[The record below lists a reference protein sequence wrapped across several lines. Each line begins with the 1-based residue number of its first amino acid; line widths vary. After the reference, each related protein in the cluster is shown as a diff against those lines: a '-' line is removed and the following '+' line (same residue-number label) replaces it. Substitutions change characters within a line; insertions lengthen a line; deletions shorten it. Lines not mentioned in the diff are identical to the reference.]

1 MLKFGSRGSEVEALQ
16 QFLIDQGYD
25 LGDAGADG
33 IFGSKT
39 RTAVRQFQSDQGITI
54 DGVVG
59 PTTQGKIDTF
69 GIPDEEPAGDEPVVD
84 PETGEVIEDDIIT
97 PEGAVEG
104 GDGTAGIPGVMAGG
118 TIHRIANPD
127 GQQDFYV
134 ISYEYPPGSG
144 HSFFYRFDSIEALEQ
159 TVGPNLGGGAV
170 AVGEMLNESVL
181 GAWTDAGHS
190 SEIAGVE
197 GSFEGYMND
206 LMVDVAAQA
215 GGVDPSLVG
224 QALQDPDILLI
235 LAQTAEGNWTPLQ
248 TKAALRN
255 TDYYKDVLYPGI
267 ENFYAQSDNP
277 EALYAMYKQNV
288 TQVAKSLGLQADANG
303 GYGSTV
309 AALLDAGVTDTAF
322 ANFSTTYK
330 QAQANVGF
338 AGALSKWTERYTGT
352 AIESFEDY
360 FDVLAGNA
368 PAEVQEIAEAAGIQY
383 MAENAGFEIS
393 DAQIQALGEQID
405 LSQEEAGALFSRTAR
420 DLLSLG
426 ESGLRRGNLT
436 SQQVLDAE
444 AGIGGNV
451 EEVKLRMSKLAREE
465 GLSDDPTAAIF
476 TDFNREGAPIKK
488 GLQSTIS
495 EGA

>member
-1 MLKFGSRGSEVEALQ
+1 
-16 QFLIDQGYD
+16 
-25 LGDAGADG
+25 
-33 IFGSKT
+33 
-39 RTAVRQFQSDQGITI
+39 
-54 DGVVG
+54 
-59 PTTQGKIDTF
+59 
-69 GIPDEEPAGDEPVVD
+69 
-84 PETGEVIEDDIIT
+84 
-97 PEGAVEG
+97 
-104 GDGTAGIPGVMAGG
+104 
-118 TIHRIANPD
+118 
-127 GQQDFYV
+127 
-134 ISYEYPPGSG
+134 
-144 HSFFYRFDSIEALEQ
+144 
-159 TVGPNLGGGAV
+159 
-170 AVGEMLNESVL
+170 
-181 GAWTDAGHS
+181 
-190 SEIAGVE
+190 
-197 GSFEGYMND
+197 
-206 LMVDVAAQA
+206 
-215 GGVDPSLVG
+215 
-224 QALQDPDILLI
+224 
-235 LAQTAEGNWTPLQ
+235 
-248 TKAALRN
+248 
-255 TDYYKDVLYPGI
+255 
-267 ENFYAQSDNP
+267 
-277 EALYAMYKQNV
+277 MYKQNV